1 VPKPYRMLLV
11 VQDSCSVFL
20 NNEQMHLVLL
30 TGTWDVVRLALLA
43 AFIGSAIS
51 DKGLV
56 VW

>member
-1 VPKPYRMLLV
+1 MLLV